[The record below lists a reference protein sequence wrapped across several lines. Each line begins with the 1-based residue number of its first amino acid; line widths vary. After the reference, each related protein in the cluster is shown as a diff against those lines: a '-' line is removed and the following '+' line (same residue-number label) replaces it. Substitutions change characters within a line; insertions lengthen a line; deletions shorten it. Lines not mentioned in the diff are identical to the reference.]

1 MGSSGDPSA
10 HAAGRGA
17 WREVLTQAL
26 DVQRAAE
33 ILGVP
38 AARVHQMVCSGEL
51 VAVRVG
57 GVWRLPAWQFGAHGL
72 LPGVATL
79 VEGWPGSFVSLSVWV
94 CTPSEQLRG
103 RTPAEALNDSDMH
116 DLTAALPVPAP
127 TRESMP
133 PA

>member
-17 WREVLTQAL
+17 WRAVLTQSL
-26 DVQRAAE
+26 DVQGAAE

-38 AARVHQMVCSGEL
+38 AAMIHQMVCSGEL

-72 LPGVATL
+72 LPGVAAL
-79 VEGWPGSFVSLSVWV
+79 LDSWSGSFVSLSMWA
-94 CTPSEQLRG
+94 CTPSGQLRG
-103 RTPAEALNDSDMH
+103 RTPAEALNDSDVL
-116 DLTAALPVPAP
+116 DVTAALPALMRS
-127 TRESMP
+127 RESMP
-133 PA
+133 PQ